1 MGQTVFNF
9 HNAQIFL
16 IGGKL
21 AKANVFS
28 KAKNCKSISIHYV
41 KYPSLCSWFNSIKL
55 PYIACLPLH
64 QIRAIFKLIV
74 PKFHRFFFLQVSI
87 SRAWAFHFGKK
98 IAISGLALGKI
109 SQSQFFIYKTF
120 ISSLFHIQP
129 IFIFMSFA
137 EINTIL
143 IYIFIVFWEFSLM
156 KLGKTCTLPLG
167 MGQNT
172 SPL

>member
-55 PYIACLPLH
+55 PCIACLPLH

-74 PKFHRFFFLQVSI
+74 PKFHRFFFIGLDIQGLDLSL
-87 SRAWAFHFGKK
+87 WKK
-98 IAISGLALGKI
+98 NSNIWLALGKI

-137 EINTIL
+137 EINAIL

>member
-1 MGQTVFNF
+1 MFNF

-55 PYIACLPLH
+55 PRIACLPLH

-74 PKFHRFFFLQVSI
+74 PKFHRFFFYR
-87 SRAWAFHFGKK
+87 SRYLGPGPFILEKK
-98 IAISGLALGKI
+98 KQYLGWHWVKYHRASSSFTRHLFLAYFTF
-109 SQSQFFIYKTF
+109 SQS
-120 ISSLFHIQP
+120 LFLCLLQ
-129 IFIFMSFA
+129 
-137 EINTIL
+137 
-143 IYIFIVFWEFSLM
+143 
-156 KLGKTCTLPLG
+156 K
-167 MGQNT
+167 
-172 SPL
+172 

>member
-55 PYIACLPLH
+55 PRIACLPLH

-74 PKFHRFFFLQVSI
+74 PKFHSFFFIGLDIQGLDLSL
-87 SRAWAFHFGKK
+87 WKK
-98 IAISGLALGKI
+98 NSNIWLALGKI